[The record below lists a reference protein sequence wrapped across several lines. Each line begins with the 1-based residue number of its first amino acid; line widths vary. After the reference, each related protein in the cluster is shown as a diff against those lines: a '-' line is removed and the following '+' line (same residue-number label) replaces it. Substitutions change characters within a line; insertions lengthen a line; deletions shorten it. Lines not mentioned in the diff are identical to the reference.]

1 MERQRLQGVVERL
14 TYVSDDGYT
23 VLRLKAPGHTDLVTV
38 VGHLP
43 DVNPGESLKL
53 EGGWV
58 NHARFGRQ
66 FKAERCEQVLPATLE
81 GIRRYL
87 GSGLIKGVGPV
98 TAARIVKRF
107 GLDTLQVL
115 DEEPQ
120 RLREALGVGPK
131 RAELIARAWEEQLAI
146 KEVMLFLQSHGVTTG
161 LAVKI
166 YKAYGDEALDVVQS
180 DPYRL
185 ARDIWGVGFKT
196 ADKLARDLGLPLD
209 APSRVQA
216 GVAHTLSQL
225 ADEGHV
231 YAPEEQLVSEASELL
246 EVQPELVSQAVAT
259 LDAEEQVRRETLVYD
274 VSPNAYYGQS
284 EGQLVREERAVYLA
298 PFYYGEVGVS
308 NRLRGMVE
316 TPTTRLHH
324 FRQVRD
330 WNAFL
335 DQLTW
340 SDGITLSDQQRAAV
354 QTALTNKVAV
364 LTGGPGTGKT
374 TTMRTVISAL
384 EKMGQRYVLAA
395 PTGRAAKRLSE
406 ATGRPAKTVHRMLGF
421 KPAEGFK
428 FNDGNPLPVDML
440 IVDEA
445 SMLDLLLTNHL
456 LKAVDP
462 AAHLLL
468 VGDIDQ
474 LPAVGAGDVLRDIIA
489 SAEAGSESGRTI
501 AVVRLETIF
510 RQAEGSY
517 IIRNSHRIN
526 RGQFPAVNQG
536 DDFFLFNQDDP
547 DQAATLVVDIVQN
560 RIPRKFGLDPQND
573 VQVLCPMHRG
583 AVGVANLNRLL
594 QDALNPLAPNKGERR
609 LEGRILRVG
618 DKLMQIRNNYDK
630 ETFNGDIGQLI
641 AIDLEDQTLT
651 VEMDGRPVRYDW
663 SEVDELAHAFAI
675 SVHKSQ
681 GSEFTSVVVPVMTQH
696 YLMLQRNL
704 LYTAVTR
711 ARQLVVLVG
720 QRRAISI
727 AVRNN
732 RVAERYSGLGVRL
745 GRGEGVK

>member
-1 MERQRLQGVVERL
+1 MESHRMHGVVERL
-14 TYVSDDGYT
+14 TYVSEDGYT
-23 VLRLKAPGHTDLVTV
+23 VLRLKAPDHVDLVTV

-43 DVNPGESLKL
+43 DINPGESLKL
-53 EGGWV
+53 EGQWV
-58 NHARFGRQ
+58 SHTRYGRQ
-66 FKAERCEQVLPATLE
+66 FKVERCEQVLPATHE
-81 GIRRYL
+81 GIKRYL

-98 TAARIVKRF
+98 TAERIVRRF
-107 GLDTLQVL
+107 GVDTLRVL

-131 RAELIARAWEEQLAI
+131 RAELIARAWEEQKAI

-166 YKAYGDEALDVVQS
+166 YKTYGDEALPIVQQ

-185 ARDIWGVGFKT
+185 AKDIWGVGFKT
-196 ADKLARDLGLPLD
+196 ADKLAQDLGLPRD
-209 APSRVQA
+209 APSRVEA

-225 ADEGHV
+225 ADQGHV
-231 YAPEEQLVSEASELL
+231 YVPEEELVAEASELL
-246 EVQPELVSQAVAT
+246 EVSLELVNQAVGV
-259 LDAEEQVRRETLVYD
+259 LDGEEQVKRETLVYEPI
-274 VSPNAYYGQS
+274 SASS
-284 EGQLVREERAVYLA
+284 EAESMDRALQEERAVYLA

-308 NRLRGMVE
+308 NRLRLLVE
-316 TPTTRLHH
+316 TPTTRLHRL
-324 FRQVRD
+324 RQVPE
-330 WNAFL
+330 WGPFL
-335 DQLTW
+335 EQLTW
-340 SDGITLSDQQRAAV
+340 ADGITLTEQQREAV
-354 QTALTNKVAV
+354 HTALTNKVTV

-374 TTMRTVISAL
+374 TTMRTVIMAL
-384 EKMGQRYVLAA
+384 ERMGYRYVLAA

-406 ATGRPAKTVHRMLGF
+406 ATGRPAKTIHRLLGY
-421 KPAEGFK
+421 KPTEGFK
-428 FNDGNPLPVDML
+428 FDADNPLVADML

-445 SMLDLLLTNHL
+445 SMLDLLLANHL
-456 LKAVDP
+456 LKALDP

-468 VGDIDQ
+468 VGDVDQ
-474 LPAVGAGDVLRDIIA
+474 LPSVGAGDVLRDIIA
-489 SAEAGSESGRTI
+489 SADATGGTGQTI

-526 RGQFPAVNQG
+526 RGQFPIVNEG
-536 DDFFLFNQDDP
+536 NDFFLFTQDDP
-547 DQAATLVVDIVQN
+547 EQAAAQLVDVVKN
-560 RIPRKFGLDPQND
+560 RIPRKFGLNPLDD

-594 QDALNPLAPNKGERR
+594 QDALNPPALRTRERR
-609 LEGRILRVG
+609 LGGRIFRVG

-630 ETFNGDIGQLI
+630 EIFNGDIGRLA
-641 AIDLEDQTLT
+641 AIDLENQSFTFEL
-651 VEMDGRPVRYDW
+651 DGRAVRYDW
-663 SEVDELAHAFAI
+663 VEADELVHAFAI

-681 GSEFTSVVVPVMTQH
+681 GSEFSAVVLPMMTQH

-711 ARQLVVLVG
+711 AKQLVVLVG
-720 QRRAISI
+720 QRRAIGI

-732 RVAERYSGLGVRL
+732 RVTQRYSGLSVRL
-745 GRGEGVK
+745 GF